1 MWPFKGEIPDLIGT
15 EKPRVQESAPKRRK
29 RNYLGNQ
36 VSSLLSDFLSPATS
50 ADTEIRAAIRRLR
63 DRSRQL
69 ARNNPYAK
77 RALQVYRTMIVGHE
91 GLTFQSRARNLPLV
105 NGRPDPNT
113 AQGPLDQ
120 VGNARIERAW
130 KEWSQ
135 LGNCEVSGKL
145 SWVDVQ
151 QLVIESVQRDGEVLV
166 KLVRDKSLPFGF
178 GLQVLEGDY
187 LDEQYDT
194 TLANGNRIIMGV
206 ELNRFHRPVAY
217 HLFVGPDHPLD
228 YGTVGGYHHGMRR
241 VRVPAEELLHIY
253 LPERSQQTRGVP
265 AFAAVM
271 ESMHQLQ
278 GYLQAEVVAARL
290 GAAKMGFLQS
300 PEGDGFDGEDTLD
313 DYQPI
318 MDASPGSIQQLPAG
332 VNFQAWDPTHP
343 TTAFK
348 DFHSSVLR
356 SIASGLGISYAE
368 LSNDLT
374 DVNYSSIRQGAISER
389 DHYRMLQNFLITHLA
404 KPVHR
409 EWHKVQVLSGRF
421 DWSMD
426 KAEAKFISAAEF
438 RGRGFAWVDPAKE
451 INAAVDAVQSG
462 FMSLS
467 DVQLQYGRDPEEVF
481 AQIQQDLEMAERY
494 GLTVGHF
501 APLGPKQPFFL
512 DLTNINQEDLAN
524 QVSAGNKRP
533 GRPRNPETAE
543 SDE

>member
-1 MWPFKGEIPDLIGT
+1 MWPFKGEIPDLIG
-15 EKPRVQESAPKRRK
+15 RESKAQSKAETPKRK
-29 RNYLGNQ
+29 RSYLGNQ

-50 ADTEIRAAIRRLR
+50 ADTEIRGAIRRLR

-69 ARNNPYAK
+69 SRNNPYAK

-145 SWVDVQ
+145 SWIDVQ

-178 GLQVLEGDY
+178 GLQILEGDY

-194 TLANGNRIIMGV
+194 TLSNGNRIIMGV

-217 HLFVGPDHPLD
+217 HLFEGPDHPLN
-228 YGTVGGYHHGMRR
+228 YGTVGSYHHGMRR
-241 VRVPAEELLHIY
+241 VRIPAEELLHIY

-265 AFAAVM
+265 AFASVM

-313 DYQPI
+313 DYQPV

-332 VNFQAWDPTHP
+332 MSFSAWDPTHP
-343 TTAFK
+343 TTAFP
-348 DFHSSVLR
+348 DFHSAVLR

-374 DVNYSSIRQGAISER
+374 GVNYSSIRQGAISER
-389 DHYRMLQNFLITHLA
+389 DHYRMLQKFLITHLA
-404 KPVHR
+404 KPIYR
-409 EWHKVQVLSGRF
+409 EWHKVQVLRGTF
-421 DWSMD
+421 DWSME
-426 KAEAKFISAAEF
+426 KAESKFIPSAEF

-451 INAAVDAVQSG
+451 ISAATAAVQSG

-481 AQIQQDLEMAERY
+481 SQIQQDVAMAERY
-494 GLTVGHF
+494 GIEVGHF
-501 APLGPKQPFFL
+501 KPLGPKQPFFL
-512 DLTNINQEDLAN
+512 DLTQAEIAENEQEA
-524 QVSAGNKRP
+524 A
-533 GRPRNPETAE
+533 
-543 SDE
+543 DE